1 MIERRIQRSKTDKHI
16 KNRKRYRAKQYKENP
31 QFRLAENVRK
41 RITRYMKGIKGT
53 KFGKTNELLGCDW
66 KFLKRHLEKQ
76 FYNQRKTNLEMS
88 WNNYG
93 KWHVDHI
100 IPLSNFDLT
109 KSAEQFKA
117 CHYSNLQPLWA
128 EDNIEKKDRLDWKKI
143 S

>member
-1 MIERRIQRSKTDKHI
+1 
-16 KNRKRYRAKQYKENP
+16 
-31 QFRLAENVRK
+31 
-41 RITRYMKGIKGT
+41 
-53 KFGKTNELLGCDW
+53 
-66 KFLKRHLEKQ
+66 
-76 FYNQRKTNLEMS
+76 MS